1 MREMLVAARS
11 EIWRVLVSESDGR
24 LHATQHVAADGKLE
38 RDEMR
43 HEIV

>member
-1 MREMLVAARS
+1 MREMVAARR

-24 LHATQHVAADGKLE
+24 LHATQHGTADGKLE

-43 HEIV
+43 REIV